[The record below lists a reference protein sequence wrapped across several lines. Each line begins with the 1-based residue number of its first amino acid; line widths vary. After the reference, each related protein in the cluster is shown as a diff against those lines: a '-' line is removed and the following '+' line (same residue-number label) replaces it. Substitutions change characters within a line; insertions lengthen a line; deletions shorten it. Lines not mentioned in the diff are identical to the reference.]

1 MAAGDPDVPVTS
13 WEAPDTDGGEPQA
26 DRMARERAAIEV
38 CVDCPVMVQCL
49 AYGSSVT
56 AEGRLAE
63 PHAILG
69 GMTAQERRR
78 AFVKTRQELVRP
90 VPDRQLRTPQKLAV
104 LRALAAHTDPEEVAA
119 AAGMDVRTANWQRS
133 ILVGK
138 LGLARDATRSQLLA
152 AAADRGLLDGVTVTD
167 DDGTVP
173 AVPPPTKTSPDASTT
188 KRQPIPIPAPA
199 AAPAIVPD
207 LAFDAPRRPARPR
220 HTRRGR
226 FTAVNGQLSLDDL
239 VSTASVAH
247 LPTTRT
253 AVLEAAAA

>member
-1 MAAGDPDVPVTS
+1 
-13 WEAPDTDGGEPQA
+13 
-26 DRMARERAAIEV
+26 
-38 CVDCPVMVQCL
+38 MVQCL

-104 LRALAAHTDPEEVAA
+104 LRSLAAHTDPEQVAA

-138 LGLARDATRSQLLA
+138 LGLARTASRRQLLDA
-152 AAADRGLLDGVTVTD
+152 ATARGLLDGVHVVA
-167 DDGTVP
+167 DDGTLP
-173 AVPPPTKTSPDASTT
+173 AVPPPTKTAAAPHIEPTPS
-188 KRQPIPIPAPA
+188 PAPA
-199 AAPAIVPD
+199 AAAHRTRR
-207 LAFDAPRRPARPR
+207 ARSSHPRRVTVITGPRSSRPR
-220 HTRRGR
+220 RV
-226 FTAVNGQLSLDDL
+226 TAIAGQLPLPLDGL
-239 VSTASVAH
+239 PSATITT
-247 LPTTRT
+247 LPTRST
-253 AVLEAAAA
+253 VLEATAA